1 MKLFPAC
8 TCTKH
13 LHFCSQL
20 AVDCSV
26 ECRCRKFPPTI
37 TYLLTKHTGIPWKS
51 QEREQSRQIHNWTT
65 CALLPK
71 WRQAVMLISCYS
83 CDEIP
88 AELHQAGRLKKGLS
102 EGHREYSRRVSE
114 STLGGSAR
122 VLSES
127 QGEFLSDCW
136 LLQGEWYFNVS
147 GAARP
152 RWQEKRLLR
161 GESLFCHNWVYAGD
175 RS

>member
-88 AELHQAGRLKKGLS
+88 AELHQAGWCVCAVGITHLFR
-102 EGHREYSRRVSE
+102 
-114 STLGGSAR
+114 
-122 VLSES
+122 
-127 QGEFLSDCW
+127 
-136 LLQGEWYFNVS
+136 
-147 GAARP
+147 
-152 RWQEKRLLR
+152 
-161 GESLFCHNWVYAGD
+161 ESLACLLCFGQGCLNYAFCPSLPVKMIHIWIWHDKIWYLIWYD
-175 RS
+175 MILYIH